1 MMKRVLI
8 LCVGLLMAGLTQAQS
23 VFMEN
28 KDWKEVKAKAEQ
40 EKKLVFMDCY
50 TTWCGPC
57 KRLSSEVFPQAK
69 VQAFLQEHF
78 VACKYD
84 MEKGDGAMLY
94 EKYKTYI
101 PGFPTMLVINPA
113 DETVVHKIVG
123 FTDADAL
130 IQALQDGLDGKTLA
144 IFQKRYEAG
153 ERSLAFMQEY
163 CQALDVAYEEEIK
176 ERVVRDFVEPMP
188 LDSLLNKEIFTMY
201 EPFLNNAYSPLFKFV
216 VENIDAYHYKL
227 KLNRYDIESRI
238 MRTMSS
244 AVDDLIDATLSVSD
258 EDSLAVLRK
267 NEEVLKDLLAGD
279 IKGFGEEYAKLA
291 INDVRQSG
299 DVEAL
304 DAILEADRLL
314 NATDGE
320 VVFRPRMYAYIVE
333 YADVKVHKGLVEKY
347 LEMVQQRQDKDN
359 ERSGGKLSIFSAND
373 YDVLAIGYHRLGDQE
388 KSEACAKEFERRLK
402 VKIDE
407 MGTVFKDEK
416 SQKELADNYE
426 RTMNELYAK
435 IGMNKLK

>member
-1 MMKRVLI
+1 MKKVLI

-28 KDWKEVKAKAEQ
+28 EDWKEVKAKAEQ

-144 IFQKRYEAG
+144 VFQKRYEAG

-163 CQALDVAYEEEIK
+163 CQALDVAYEEAVK

-201 EPFLNNAYSPLFKFV
+201 EPFLNNAYSPQFKFV

-267 NEEVLKDLLAGD
+267 NEEVLKVLLAGD
-279 IKGFGEEYAKLA
+279 VKGFGEEYAKLA
-291 INDVRQSG
+291 VNDVRQSG

-304 DAILEADRLL
+304 DAILGADRLL

-320 VVFRPRMYAYIVE
+320 IVFRPRMYAYIVE
-333 YADVKVHKGLVEKY
+333 YADVKEHKALVEKY
-347 LEMVQQRQDKDN
+347 LGMIQQRQDKDN

-388 KSEACAKEFERRLK
+388 KSEACAKEFERRFK
-402 VKIDE
+402 VKMDE

-416 SQKELADNYE
+416 SQKELTDNYE

-435 IGMNKLK
+435 IGMNK